1 MSRNAQR
8 RALLERGLQELEEQE
23 RAAQREEPQ
32 QSAQPQEPQQNAQQ
46 EDPRQNQH
54 PEQRQPG
61 WIFDE
66 ATSDNGDDFGMSD
79 GLTLA
84 QHMYNLPPG
93 KRFL

>member
-1 MSRNAQR
+1 MSRSARR

-32 QSAQPQEPQQNAQQ
+32 QSTQPEDPQQS
-46 EDPRQNQH
+46 QH

-61 WIFDE
+61 WFFDE
-66 ATSDNGDDFGMSD
+66 ATSDPGDDFGMSD

-93 KRFL
+93 RRFL